1 MSPVL
6 TQEAKLLAR
15 LAELDA
21 TAPPAPTRGART
33 FLVDRA
39 LEYAAISRAA
49 ASPVARRAA
58 LRRRGAARARSK
70 GYISI
75 MVRLGEA
82 FRDRPDA
89 ELARYRSRRITW
101 KLAQR
106 VVRAGRTPAEIRE
119 ALLIEATL
127 WTPGGTR
134 RPRDASRHSE
144 QEPRGTRASSA
155 SVGSRSN
162 ARSNSTA
169 RAATWEHDPAWA
181 ARDPAGYLEA
191 YERHL
196 RSVHHTV
203 TSDLTRGLEI
213 RAADGDRSV
222 GSLLRS
228 AAQQSIRQLTA
239 SLARSAAERSAPRA
253 LASSPEAVEVLGR
266 LAALDQALRP
276 PLAGAREDDLVD
288 DLVDALHDDPLD
300 DA

>member
-6 TQEAKLLAR
+6 SQEAKLLAR

-39 LEYAAISRAA
+39 LEYAAIARAA
-49 ASPVARRAA
+49 SSPAARRAA
-58 LRRRGAARARSK
+58 LRRRGSSHARSK
-70 GYISI
+70 GYVSI

-82 FRDRPDA
+82 FRGRPDA

-106 VVRAGRTPAEIRE
+106 VVRAGRTAAEIRE

-127 WTPGGTR
+127 WSPGGTR
-134 RPRDASRHSE
+134 RRRDSRRD
-144 QEPRGTRASSA
+144 PAPGSSA
-155 SVGSRSN
+155 TASSRSN
-162 ARSNSTA
+162 ARSSSTA
-169 RAATWEHDPAWA
+169 RAATWEHDPGWA
-181 ARDPAGYLEA
+181 ARDPANYLEA

-196 RSVHHTV
+196 RAVHRTV
-203 TSDLTRGLEI
+203 TADLTRALEI
-213 RAADGDRSV
+213 RAVDGGRTV

-239 SLARSAAERSAPRA
+239 SLARSAQERSATRLLSPT
-253 LASSPEAVEVLGR
+253 PEAVEVLGR
-266 LAALDQALRP
+266 LAALDRALP
-276 PLAGAREDDLVD
+276 APLTAEREDDPHYDPL
-288 DLVDALHDDPLD
+288 DPLD